1 MSQGLRETKVS
12 LLLMLHVFV
21 GPSRGSAQH
30 YLRKSAYYPLA
41 LQTPALVVI
50 ILSKRSRMCT
60 AVVFLFFLFFINL
73 FLFYICSGNTV
84 HSRRRKKERAKLKRN
99 KIAYDPTMQR

>member
-1 MSQGLRETKVS
+1 MFINLGGINAEEDCIQQGRDIW
-12 LLLMLHVFV
+12 
-21 GPSRGSAQH
+21 Q
-30 YLRKSAYYPLA
+30 AYR
-41 LQTPALVVI
+41 TVVD
-50 ILSKRSRMCT
+50 
-60 AVVFLFFLFFINL
+60 FLFGGICLLFFINL